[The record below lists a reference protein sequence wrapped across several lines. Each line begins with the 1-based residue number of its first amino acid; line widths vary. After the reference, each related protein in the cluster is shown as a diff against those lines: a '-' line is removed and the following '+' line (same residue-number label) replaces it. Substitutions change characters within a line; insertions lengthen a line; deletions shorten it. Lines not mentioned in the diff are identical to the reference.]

1 MKQAGTIG
9 VWKGVQSAGTQNQ
22 AHCMVCEQQWLHHSH
37 QTCNPALG
45 KEVARERGATL
56 TTNSG
61 KW

>member
-1 MKQAGTIG
+1 MFGKVFKAL
-9 VWKGVQSAGTQNQ
+9 VHKNQ
-22 AHCMVCEQQWLHHSH
+22 AHCMVCEQQWLHLSH